1 MEALT
6 QDSGNTGEAAWTLQS
21 GADELAD
28 AIAAFRQNLGEALR
42 GRVPAANRR
51 REDRLPLGVPAR
63 LNATEGVLLDLS
75 PSGALFLGAE
85 PDFTEGKLQIEALGP
100 ALGVR
105 LVSRAEGR
113 LHLAF
118 TNPAEA
124 RPAVAALLQENES
137 PEMRAA

>member
-1 MEALT
+1 M
-6 QDSGNTGEAAWTLQS
+6 S
-21 GADELAD
+21 
-28 AIAAFRQNLGEALR
+28 
-42 GRVPAANRR
+42 
-51 REDRLPLGVPAR
+51 AR

-75 PSGALFLGAE
+75 PGGALFLGGAA
-85 PDFTEGKLQIEALGP
+85 DFTAGELRIDALGP

-118 TNPAEA
+118 TNPAMA
-124 RPAVAALLQENES
+124 QPIIATLLQENES

>member
-1 MEALT
+1 
-6 QDSGNTGEAAWTLQS
+6 
-21 GADELAD
+21 
-28 AIAAFRQNLGEALR
+28 
-42 GRVPAANRR
+42 
-51 REDRLPLGVPAR
+51 LPLGVPAR

-75 PSGALFLGAE
+75 PSGALFLGRA
-85 PDFTEGKLQIEALGP
+85 PDFTEGELQIEALGP

-118 TNPAEA
+118 TNRAEA
-124 RPAVAALLQENES
+124 HPAVTALLQENES